1 MTVVQ
6 LLTLFVGIFAMQT
19 SFAGT
24 VGDDEP
30 VPGPGLNVAEAIE
43 VCDARGQRQYLS
55 MLVCPDRSHP
65 SFKRVGSFGTRD
77 PYPGSLSMEE
87 ADEIL
92 LRLMG
97 DPSLQPGDPH
107 FHMVDGYEVQCPES
121 SAMIYMD
128 LYHCDQE
135 FPTIVPRGFTLQR

>member
-1 MTVVQ
+1 MTVVKM
-6 LLTLFVGIFAMQT
+6 LTLLSGMFAMQA
-19 SFAGT
+19 SAGI

-30 VPGPGLNVAEAIE
+30 APGAGMSVAEAIE

-55 MLVCPDRSHP
+55 MLVCPDHSHP

-77 PYPGSLSMEE
+77 PYPGNLSTEE
-87 ADEIL
+87 ADEVL

-107 FHMVDGYEVQCPES
+107 FHMVDGYEVQCPKS

-135 FPTIVPRGFTLQR
+135 LPTVIPPGFTLQR